1 MQIGKYKV
9 TSSNASRVQ
18 SSLVR
23 VYLDGVIL
31 AEIRMGNKS
40 NPLRA
45 IRQWPFSTER
55 AAFVSQLQKSGVS
68 NLDIEEILKFP
79 PAADVQLTK

>member
-1 MQIGKYKV
+1 MQVGKYKI
-9 TSSNASRVQ
+9 TNSNASSVQ

-68 NLDIEEILKFP
+68 EGDIVEILKMP
-79 PAADVQLTK
+79 SKDK